1 MKNRYLLAV
10 LIVALSAT
18 NLMAFDLQG
27 HRGARGLM
35 PENTLPAFAR
45 ALSIGVSTLEFDTAV
60 TKDGV
65 VVISHNRGLDKAL
78 TRGTDNQ
85 WIKKS
90 ILIRD
95 LTFEQLQQ
103 YDVGRIDPDS
113 RTASRFAKQ
122 TSVDQ
127 TRIPSLQQVFD
138 LVAKSGNTSVKF
150 NIETKIDPS
159 KPGETVDPQKFVAA
173 LLKVIEEY
181 AMAER
186 VTIQSF
192 DWRSLQVVQKTNP
205 QINTVYLTAQQ
216 RWLDN
221 VKSVDGKAS
230 IWTAGFN
237 LDEHQGN
244 VARMIKAA
252 GGKIWSPFFADLTP
266 ALIEQAHLDGLLVI
280 PWTVNDETAM
290 ETLIKLGVDGI
301 ISDYPDRLR
310 QVMRSNGM
318 DLPPATP
325 VNP

>member
-1 MKNRYLLAV
+1 MKNRYLLTA

-35 PENTLPAFAR
+35 PENTLLAFAR

-113 RTASRFAKQ
+113 RAASRFAKQ

-159 KPGETVDPQKFVAA
+159 KPGETVDLEKFVAA
-173 LLKVIEEY
+173 LLKVIEKN

-192 DWRSLQVVQKTNP
+192 DWRSLQVVQKSNP

-216 RWLDN
+216 QWLDN

-237 LDEHQGN
+237 LDDHQGD
-244 VARMIKAA
+244 VGKLIRAA
-252 GGKIWSPFFADLTP
+252 GGKIWSPFFGDLTP
-266 ALIEQAHLDGLLVI
+266 ALIEQAHLNGLQVI

-290 ETLIKLGVDGI
+290 ESLIKLGVDGL

-310 QVMRSNGM
+310 QVIAKNGLE
-318 DLPPATP
+318 LPPATP